1 MVPPPISDYRCTNII
16 SLWNNDFD
24 LITNIDDIEIS
35 FKALIDIIYF
45 IIKEN
50 ITLKQ
55 KISLFRK

>member
-24 LITNIDDIEIS
+24 LITNIDDIELS

>member
-55 KISLFRK
+55 KNSLFRK

>member
-45 IIKEN
+45 TIKEN